1 MSLLNNIKGSISDT
15 TVHNLSGYL
24 GEDFNGTRLGLD
36 LGINAFLASVI
47 KFVGSEKSAKNLLNI
62 LSDGGHTG
70 DIFNNIESFSGN
82 LEKSK
87 LLETIGS
94 NIANHFFSSN
104 TTKIGDWI
112 SDMAGIKKNSSAS
125 LLNFSAPLVLGFLGK
140 TVREKNMNSSDL
152 KAYLYDEGEEV
163 SAGLPMS
170 ITSLLNLPKFTKAK
184 SSPQKHNTAVS
195 ELNKDEQR
203 KESNLGMILPWI
215 LLFLVGALIYY
226 FASVNSKKRKL
237 EKAEITAVADTL
249 HPEEFLPL
257 DSVKMNESDS
267 AKDEDKTKTE
277 AEKPIVTATPPPA
290 IEKKIEPVKVE
301 TGAKRVETAKPQE
314 RKTPA
319 VVMVS
324 NTTPS
329 GYTQISGGAFNK
341 SSAEIVSK
349 SSLQALTA
357 QLKSS
362 GKKITLTPL
371 KGAGRIGE
379 DRAYAIRDFLLES
392 GVPLS
397 QIEIGSSKTGNNE
410 SGLAFKIAD

>member
-104 TTKIGDWI
+104 TSKIGDWI

-140 TVREKNMNSSDL
+140 TVREKNMNSTDL

-170 ITSLLNLPKFTKAK
+170 VTSLLNLPKFTKAK

-267 AKDEDKTKTE
+267 AKDEIKTE
-277 AEKPIVTATPPPA
+277 VEKPIVTVTPPPV
-290 IEKKIEPVKVE
+290 IEKKTEPAKVE
-301 TGAKRVETAKPQE
+301 TVGKRVETAKTKE
-314 RKTPA
+314 KKTPA
-319 VVMVS
+319 DIKVL
-324 NTTPS
+324 NNTPS
-329 GYTQISGGAFNK
+329 GYTQISGGAFSK
-341 SSAEIVSK
+341 GSAEIVLK
-349 SSLQALTA
+349 SSLQVLTA

>member
-1 MSLLNNIKGSISDT
+1 MSLLNNIKDSISDT
-15 TVHNLSGYL
+15 TINNLSGYL

-104 TTKIGDWI
+104 TSKVGDWI

-140 TVREKNMNSSDL
+140 TVREKNMNSIEL
-152 KAYLYDEGEEV
+152 KAYLYSEGEEV
-163 SAGLPMS
+163 SAALPMS
-170 ITSLLNLPKFTKAK
+170 IANLLNLPNFTKAK
-184 SSPQKHNTAVS
+184 SSPQKHNEAVS

-226 FASVNSKKRKL
+226 FASVNSKKRDLK
-237 EKAEITAVADTL
+237 KAEITAVSDTL

-257 DSVKMNESDS
+257 DSVKMLESDS
-267 AKDEDKTKTE
+267 AKEDDKIKNQV
-277 AEKPIVTATPPPA
+277 EKPVITATPPPVL
-290 IEKKIEPVKVE
+290 EKKTEPVKVE
-301 TGAKRVETAKPQE
+301 TAPKKVETPRVQE
-314 RKTPA
+314 KKTPVA
-319 VVMVS
+319 VKIS
-324 NTTPS
+324 NNTPA
-329 GYTQISGGAFNK
+329 GYSQISGGAFSK

-371 KGAGRIGE
+371 RGAGRIGE
-379 DRAYAIRDFLLES
+379 DRAYALRDFLLEN
-392 GVPLS
+392 GIPLS
-397 QIEIGSSKTGNNE
+397 QIEISSSKTGNNE
-410 SGLAFKIAD
+410 SGVAFKIAN